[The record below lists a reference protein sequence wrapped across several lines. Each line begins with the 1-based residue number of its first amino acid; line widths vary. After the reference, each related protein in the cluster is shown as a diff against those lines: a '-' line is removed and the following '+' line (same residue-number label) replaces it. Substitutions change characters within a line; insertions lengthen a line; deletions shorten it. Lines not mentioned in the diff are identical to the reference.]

1 MELGPCTACDR
12 HVRLED
18 ERCPFCGDGA
28 ARAPGAIR
36 RVSRRDF
43 TRAAVFVGAAV
54 LGACGGEGEIAYDD
68 QGTDAEET
76 TGGEGADFS
85 SDRDGS
91 GSRGSDDAQDVSQD
105 DAQDDEQDDE
115 QAMDAL
121 ERERELE
128 EQERWERERYRR
140 NPCVDGVCPPYGTPP
155 ARDALV

>member
-1 MELGPCTACDR
+1 
-12 HVRLED
+12 V
-18 ERCPFCGDGA
+18 
-28 ARAPGAIR
+28 RAPGAIR
-36 RVSRRDF
+36 RVSRRHF

-68 QGTDAEET
+68 PGTDTEET

-91 GSRGSDDAQDVSQD
+91 GGRGSDHAQD
-105 DAQDDEQDDE
+105 DAQDDE

>member
-12 HVRLED
+12 HVRLEH
-18 ERCPFCGDGA
+18 ERCPFCGDGQ

-36 RVSRRDF
+36 RVSRRHF

-68 QGTDAEET
+68 PGTDTEET

-91 GSRGSDDAQDVSQD
+91 GGRGSDHAQD
-105 DAQDDEQDDE
+105 DAQDDE